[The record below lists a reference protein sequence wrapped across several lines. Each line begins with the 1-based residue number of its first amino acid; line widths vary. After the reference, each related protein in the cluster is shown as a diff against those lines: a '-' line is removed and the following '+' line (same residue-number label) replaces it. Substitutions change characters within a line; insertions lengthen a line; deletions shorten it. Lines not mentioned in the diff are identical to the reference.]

1 MFGFNYYTP
10 TKVVFGRNT
19 ETKCAELIREF
30 GGKKVLVH
38 YGGGSV
44 VRSGLLRRVTDAL
57 EETGIPYV
65 TLGGAIRGFPAGSHD
80 DSVRHEQRRA
90 DEGQSENL
98 LPL

>member
-1 MFGFNYYTP
+1 MFDFKCFTP
-10 TKVVFGRNT
+10 TKVIFGRNT
-19 ETKCAELIREF
+19 ESEVGRLVQAF
-30 GGKKVLVH
+30 GGTKVLIH